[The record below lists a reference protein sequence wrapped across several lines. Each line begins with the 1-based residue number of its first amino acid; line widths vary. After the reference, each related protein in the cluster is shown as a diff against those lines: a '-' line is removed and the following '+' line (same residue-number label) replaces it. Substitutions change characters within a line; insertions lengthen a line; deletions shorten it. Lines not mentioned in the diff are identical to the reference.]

1 MGIVPA
7 AGLGGEVWSCPSSR
21 GSSRASSPRT
31 SATPRNLLASLDA
44 ERELPDAGA
53 EPASASVADADGEPS
68 PAGETEA
75 AGKPDVAAEPPEEG
89 EATADTELEA
99 GDKPSDEK
107 AVEPREEVATPAEPP
122 VQVHEHWVYLAGTV
136 DHRHGGAVNLSH
148 AGMFDYGALEEV
160 EPKPEQAG
168 TTGSPAGA
176 AEIEPEWP
184 PEWPAETEESQQDWP
199 HESSEWPESAW
210 SSTVDLT

>member
-1 MGIVPA
+1 M
-7 AGLGGEVWSCPSSR
+7 
-21 GSSRASSPRT
+21 
-31 SATPRNLLASLDA
+31 LASLDT

-89 EATADTELEA
+89 EATADTELESGAKPSGEATADTELEA
-99 GDKPSDEK
+99 GAKPSDEK

-122 VQVHEHWVYLAGTV
+122 VQVPEHWVYLAGTV
-136 DHRHGGAVNLSH
+136 DHRHVGAVNLSH